1 MIKNFLYICLLTA
14 SVSHAQLSYP
24 PNADTEGTTAISQN
38 SNVFVA
44 WATGVEVV
52 RGYIQISDPS
62 KTHMGSNKATYG
74 VPADAIGIPDLGAV
88 SLGDAGTAIVTF
100 AAPITNGPGYDFAVF
115 ENGDNTFLELAF
127 VEVSSDGANF
137 FRFPA
142 HSQTQT
148 NTAIGGFGSLDA
160 RNLNN
165 LAGKYKAGYGTP
177 FNLDEIPDNLLLDKS
192 RITHVKLVDV
202 VGSIEPEYGTT
213 DSFGNLINDPYP
225 TPFYSGGFDLTGVG
239 VINQGTL
246 STDDFSALS
255 FTVYPNPANDILNV
269 ALANEDVASITLY
282 DVSGR
287 KVLVSTLSGSQSFDI
302 STLNAGIYFVEIATE
317 NARNVKQVI
326 IK

>member
-14 SVSHAQLSYP
+14 SVSQAQLSYP

-62 KTHMGSNKATYG
+62 IVHMGSNKASYG

-148 NTAIGGFGSLDA
+148 NTAIGGFGALDA

-239 VINQGTL
+239 VINQAVLGKD
-246 STDDFSALS
+246 SFNALA
-255 FTVYPNPANDILNV
+255 FTVYPNPANDLLTV
-269 ALANEDVASITLY
+269 FLANDAVANMALY

-287 KVLVSTLSGSQSFDI
+287 KVLLGSLSGSQSFDV
-302 STLNAGIYFVEIATE
+302 SSLNAGVYFVEITTTTT
-317 NARNVKQVI
+317 RSVKQVVI
-326 IK
+326 R

>member
-1 MIKNFLYICLLTA
+1 MIKNFIYICLLTA

-24 PNADTEGTTAISQN
+24 PNADTEGTTAISQ
-38 SNVFVA
+38 SSTVFVA

-52 RGYIQISDPS
+52 RGYVQISDPS
-62 KTHMGSNKATYG
+62 KTHMGSNKASYG
-74 VPADAIGIPDLGAV
+74 VPADAVGIPDLGAV
-88 SLGDAGTAIVTF
+88 SLGDGGTAVVTF

-127 VEVSSDGANF
+127 VEVSSDGSNF

-148 NTAIGGFGSLDA
+148 ETPIGGFGALDA

-165 LAGKYKAGYGTP
+165 LAGKYKSGFGTP
-177 FNLDEIPDNLLLDKS
+177 FNLDDIQDNLLLDKN
-192 RITHVKLVDV
+192 RITHVKLIDV
-202 VGSIEPEYGTT
+202 VGSVEAAFGTT

-246 STDDFSALS
+246 GTDDFNALQ
-255 FTVYPNPANDILNV
+255 FTVYPNPASDVLTV
-269 ALANEDVASITLY
+269 VLANEDVANITLY

-287 KVLVSTLSGSQSFDI
+287 NVLVKSVSGSQTFDV
-302 STLNAGIYFVEIATE
+302 SSLNAGIYFIEVTTAT
-317 NARNVKQVI
+317 NHNLKQII

>member
-1 MIKNFLYICLLTA
+1 MIKNFLYICLLTT

-24 PNADTEGTTAISQN
+24 PDADTEGTTAISKN
-38 SNVFVA
+38 SSAFVA

-62 KTHMGSNKATYG
+62 ITHMGSNKASYG
-74 VPADAIGIPDLGAV
+74 VPADAVGMPDLGAV
-88 SLGDAGTAIVTF
+88 SLGDAGTAVVTF

-115 ENGDNTFLELAF
+115 ENGSNTFLELAF

-142 HSQTQT
+142 HSETQIDT
-148 NTAIGGFGSLDA
+148 PIGGFGALEA

-165 LAGKYKAGYGTP
+165 LAGKYKADYGTP
-177 FNLDEIPDNLLLDKS
+177 FNLDDIPDNLLLNKNA
-192 RITHVKLVDV
+192 ITHIKLIDV
-202 VGSIEPEYGTT
+202 VGSLETAFGTT

-239 VINQGTL
+239 VINQAVL
-246 STDDFSALS
+246 SKDNFNALA
-255 FTVYPNPANDILNV
+255 FTVYPNPAKDVLTV
-269 ALANEDVASITLY
+269 VLANDATGNMTLY

-287 KVLVSTLSGSQSFDI
+287 KVLLGSLSGSQSFDV
-302 STLNAGIYFVEIATE
+302 SSLNEGVYFVEVTTTTT
-317 NARNVKQVI
+317 RSVKQVI
-326 IK
+326 IR